1 MRTGAPRTSVHGLK
15 KMGKAP
21 RKLFPYGQQLL
32 GAPFKPSFGLSG
44 IMALDVPLP
53 FASPPVTC
61 AAYFEESHIKLA
73 NGMKLNRKSGGKPYQ
88 CFLSTGSRIGN

>member
-1 MRTGAPRTSVHGLK
+1 
-15 KMGKAP
+15 MGKAP

-53 FASPPVTC
+53 FATC

-73 NGMKLNRKSGGKPYQ
+73 NGMKLNRKSGGSHTSDQ
-88 CFLSTGSRIGN
+88 RGVGSAIE